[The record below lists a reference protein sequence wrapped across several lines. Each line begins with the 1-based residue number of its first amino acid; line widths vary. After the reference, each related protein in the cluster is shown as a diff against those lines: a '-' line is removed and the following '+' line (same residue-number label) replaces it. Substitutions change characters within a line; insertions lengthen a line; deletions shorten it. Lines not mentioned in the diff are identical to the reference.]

1 MRFMR
6 GFHLAFIALLALV
19 GASLASPS
27 QAQAQGTIQIS
38 ILKGG
43 WFIGGSAGS
52 GTLRFHGRS
61 YPFNIGGLSAGLVF
75 GGSVTEFVGE
85 VHNIRIPRDI
95 NGVYS
100 AIGTGAAVAGG
111 VRLMELRNANG
122 VRLTLRGRQV
132 GLLLN
137 LDLSGMSISLK

>member
-1 MRFMR
+1 MRFLR
-6 GFHLAFIALLALV
+6 GFQFALIALLALV

-27 QAQAQGTIQIS
+27 QAQAQGTIQMS

-43 WFIGGSAGS
+43 WFVGGSAGS

-75 GGSVTEFVGE
+75 GGSVTDFVGD
-85 VHNIRIPRDI
+85 VRGLRTPGDI

-100 AIGTGAAVAGG
+100 AIGTGAALAAG
-111 VRLMELRNANG
+111 VRILQLKNANG
-122 VRLTLRGRQV
+122 VTLTLRGRQI

-137 LDLSGMSISLK
+137 LDLTGMSIALK